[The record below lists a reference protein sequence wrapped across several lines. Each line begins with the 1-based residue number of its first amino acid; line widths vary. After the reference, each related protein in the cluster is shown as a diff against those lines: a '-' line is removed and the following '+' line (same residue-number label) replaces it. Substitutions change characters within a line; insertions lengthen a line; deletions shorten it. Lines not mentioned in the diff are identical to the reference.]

1 MSANTP
7 DTIPFVDL
15 VAQYKRYQS
24 EFDAAWRTTVENSAY
39 IGGPA
44 LQRFEKAFAEFCG
57 AKICVGVANGTDA
70 ITLTLR
76 CMGIGPGDE
85 VLVPAHTFIATS
97 EAVTNAGAKV
107 VFVDVD
113 PVHTLMDPTKIEAK
127 ITKNTKAIIP
137 VHMYGQLA
145 DMQAIMPIAQKHGL
159 KVIED
164 SAQGHGAIEHG
175 KKAGNFGDAAT
186 FSFYPGKNLGAYGD
200 GGAVTTNDAALADKI
215 RRLANHGRA
224 DKFGHLIEGVNS
236 RLDGLQ
242 AAILEVK
249 LRHLETWS
257 SERRAA
263 AKRYNEMFA
272 GVAGV
277 KTPKTRTE
285 GAHVF
290 HLYVIQVQNRDA
302 LREHLT
308 AKNIQS
314 GIHYPIALHELEA
327 YKYLGHQ
334 ASDFPVASAF
344 CKNIVSLP
352 IFPEITEAQ
361 QQRVVEAVKQ
371 FVGQA
376 R

>member
-15 VAQYKRYQS
+15 VAQYRRYQS
-24 EFDAAWRTTVENSAY
+24 EFDAAWRNTVENSAF

-70 ITLTLR
+70 ITLVLR
-76 CMGIGPGDE
+76 AMGIGAGDE
-85 VLVPAHTFIATS
+85 VIVPAHTFIATS

-145 DMQAIMPIAQKHGL
+145 DMQAILPIAQKHGL

-164 SAQGHGAIEHG
+164 SAQGHAAIEHG
-175 KKAGNFGDAAT
+175 KRAGNFGDAAT

-224 DKFGHLIEGVNS
+224 DKFGHQIEGVNS

-277 KTPKTRTE
+277 VTPKTRTE
-285 GAHVF
+285 GGHVF
-290 HLYVIQVQNRDA
+290 HLYVIQVANRDA

-334 ASDFPVASAF
+334 PSDFPVASHF

-352 IFPEITEAQ
+352 IYPEITEAQ